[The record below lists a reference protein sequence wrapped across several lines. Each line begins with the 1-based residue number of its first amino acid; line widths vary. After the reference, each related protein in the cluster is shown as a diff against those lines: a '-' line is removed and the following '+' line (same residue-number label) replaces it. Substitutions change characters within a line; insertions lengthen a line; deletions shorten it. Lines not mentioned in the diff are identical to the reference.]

1 MSKPGGETG
10 RTRSRTKP
18 AKNDGRPGSPR
29 PPSAPSDQGGPMS
42 EDGQAPRI
50 VVFSC
55 QWAPHY
61 ALQSLYRRGLRG
73 EGAGVRLLSACI
85 GRVGEDLVLE
95 AFRQGA
101 DGVAVVG
108 CPPEL
113 CRHGLDHERFQARL
127 RSLRAILETL
137 GVPPERLLAATCRPH
152 EGASIADSLHTFI
165 DGVRLTVKAGQ

>member
-1 MSKPGGETG
+1 L
-10 RTRSRTKP
+10 
-18 AKNDGRPGSPR
+18 
-29 PPSAPSDQGGPMS
+29 
-42 EDGQAPRI
+42 PRI

-61 ALQSLYRRGLRG
+61 AFQSLYRRGVRG
-73 EGAGVRLLSACI
+73 EGDGVRVLSACV

-101 DGVAVVG
+101 DGVAVLG

-127 RSLRAILETL
+127 LSLRAILETL
-137 GVPPERLLAATCRPH
+137 GIPAERLLIGACRPH
-152 EGASIADSLHTFI
+152 EGELIAGGLEQFI
-165 DGVRLTVKAGQ
+165 DGVRSAMEAGR